1 MTFTVFLSDR
11 SQADLNELPEKI
23 HRQVI
28 EDIRGLQVNPFPDGK
43 RIKKLKGFKEELYRL
58 RAGDYRVVF
67 KRQGRTVSV
76 ARVLAKKD
84 FRKVYG

>member
-1 MTFTVFLSDR
+1 MTFTVLLSDR
-11 SQADLNELPEKI
+11 AKADLEDLPEKI

-28 EDIRGLQVNPFPDGK
+28 EDLKGLQTHPFPDGK

-67 KRQGRTVSV
+67 QRQSRTVIIV
-76 ARVLAKKD
+76 RVLAKKD
-84 FRKVYG
+84 FKKVYG